1 MTTSTHTFIVTV
13 EDEPGVLNRVA
24 SLFRRRG
31 YNIESLT
38 VGRTERQGVSR
49 MTIVVPT
56 DELGARRIEAHLYKL
71 VNVIS
76 VEDVTSVP
84 TVFRDLAMIKVAASQ
99 DCRPGIMHLVDVFRA
114 RVIDL
119 APDSLTIEITGTE
132 DKIDGLLDV
141 LKPYGVLEMA
151 RTGRVAM
158 ARGVRSSTSAQPRQ
172 AAGSGID
179 ESNVSFSV

>member
-1 MTTSTHTFIVTV
+1 MTPHTFVVTV

-24 SLFRRRG
+24 SLFRRRN
-31 YNIESLT
+31 YNIDSLT
-38 VGRTERQGVSR
+38 VGRTDQAGVSR

-56 DELGARRIEAHLYKL
+56 DEAGAQRVAANLYKL

-76 VEDVTSVP
+76 VRDITDAP
-84 TVFRDLAMIKVAASQ
+84 AVFRDLAMIKVAATPTE
-99 DCRPGIMHLVDVFRA
+99 RPGLVHLVDVFRA
-114 RVIDL
+114 RIIDL

-132 DKIDGLLDV
+132 DKIDGLLEV

-158 ARGVRSSTSAQPRQ
+158 ARGVKATAGPGIAAPAADAADSAI
-172 AAGSGID
+172 SY
-179 ESNVSFSV
+179 SV